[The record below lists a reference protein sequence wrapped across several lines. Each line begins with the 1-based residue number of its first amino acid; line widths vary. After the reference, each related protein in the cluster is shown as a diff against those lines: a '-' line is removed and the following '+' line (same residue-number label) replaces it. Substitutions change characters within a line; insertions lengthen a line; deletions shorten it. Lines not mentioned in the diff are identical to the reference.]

1 MSGRSEQLSP
11 ASLELARQRRKGWR
25 VAIAV
30 SIGFTFAVATGAV
43 IPFLGPLF
51 AAQFLLSSSKPLPFG
66 QTLGAAVLI
75 LVSGMFFMMLT
86 MLFADRQIT
95 FLLLFGLIYFLCF
108 FAQALGK
115 GGAAIFLV
123 LVVAIVVPL
132 IGVLNTEL
140 AGSILS
146 ILTTAVVSGTILMW
160 LAHLLIPEPA
170 GEASSA
176 AQAPASPH
184 PYWKAV
190 ANTAILLSSVS
201 ICLIDDQLSSAM
213 VIPIT
218 VASLLGQMDIVA
230 SGRAALGL
238 IIVNVFGGVIA
249 SVSYAILSLRPNL
262 FFMAVI
268 VLVVTLLLGGRAAA
282 TTKEAKVFAGALTI
296 FLVLF
301 GLGVSPV
308 PGSAA
313 ESFTTR
319 IVYVTGAIIYAFLLA
334 ALLWPRARQETP
346 AGSMEGSSV

>member
-1 MSGRSEQLSP
+1 MSGKADRLSP

-30 SIGFTFAVATGAV
+30 SIGFTFAVATGAI

-51 AAQFLLSSSKPLPFG
+51 AAQFLLGSSRPLPFG

-86 MLFADRQIT
+86 SLFADRHIT

-108 FAQALGK
+108 FAQALGR

-132 IGVLNTEL
+132 IGVLNAEL

-170 GEASSA
+170 GEAPSA
-176 AQAPASPH
+176 APAPVSAH

-190 ANTAILLSSVS
+190 ANTAILLSAVA
-201 ICLIDDQLSSAM
+201 ICLINDQLASAL

-218 VASLLGQMDIVA
+218 VASLLGQLDIVA
-230 SGRAALGL
+230 SGRAAFGL
-238 IIVNVFGGVIA
+238 IVVNVFGGIIA
-249 SVSYAILSLRPNL
+249 SVAYAILSLRPNL
-262 FFMAVI
+262 FVMAVI
-268 VLVVTLLLGGRAAA
+268 VLVVALLLGGRAAA
-282 TTKEAKVFAGALTI
+282 ATKEAKVFAGALTI

-319 IVYVTGAIIYAFLLA
+319 IVYVTGAIMYAFLLA
-334 ALLWPRARQETP
+334 ALLWPRAQRTSP
-346 AGSMEGSSV
+346 AGT

>member
-1 MSGRSEQLSP
+1 MSGEPDQLSQ
-11 ASLELARQRRKGWR
+11 AALALARQRRKGWR

-30 SIGFTFAVATGAV
+30 SIGFTFAVATGAI

-51 AAQFLLSSSKPLPFG
+51 AAQFLLSSSRPLPLG
-66 QTLGAAVLI
+66 QTLGAAILI
-75 LVSGMFFMMLT
+75 LASGMFFMALT

-123 LVVAIVVPL
+123 LVVAIIVPL

-146 ILTTAVVSGTILMW
+146 ILTTAVVTGTILMW
-160 LAHLLIPEPA
+160 LAHALIPEPV
-170 GEASSA
+170 GEAPSA
-176 AQAPASPH
+176 VQAPASPH
-184 PYWKAV
+184 PYWKAL
-190 ANTAILLSSVS
+190 ANTAILLSAVS
-201 ICLIDDQLSSAM
+201 ICLINDQLASAM

-218 VASLLGQMDIVA
+218 VASMLGQLDIVA
-230 SGRAALGL
+230 SGRTAFGL

-249 SVSYAILSLRPNL
+249 SVAYAMLSLRPNL
-262 FFMAVI
+262 FVIAVI
-268 VLVVTLLLGGRAAA
+268 MLVVTLLLGGRAAA
-282 TTKEAKVFAGALTI
+282 STRDAKVFAGALTI

-313 ESFTTR
+313 ESFATR
-319 IVYVTGAIIYAFLLA
+319 IAYVTAAIMYAFLLA
-334 ALLWPRARQETP
+334 ALLWPHSRQERP
-346 AGSMEGSSV
+346 AGAP